1 MEVNQTLAALQ
12 ELINV
17 VAKLRSP
24 QGCPWDLAQTPSSL
38 TPYVIEEA
46 YEVVDAIQTGD
57 KQAIA
62 EELGDLLLQVVLQAQ
77 IASEAGDFSL
87 QEVAEGIAQKL
98 IRRHPHVFADVTVAS
113 MEEVHKNWE
122 TIKAAEKGET
132 VEEQKLSHKLNRY
145 RRSLPPLNAAMKIS
159 EKAAQVGFEWNNVD
173 EVWGKFHE
181 ELGEFQQ
188 ALAEETKERQESE
201 LGDLLFAIIQIARW
215 HKLDPSAGLQG
226 TSQRFI
232 QRLQKMEDVIE
243 RPLTDYSLK
252 ELDALW
258 QQAKAQLGH

>member
-1 MEVNQTLAALQ
+1 
-12 ELINV
+12 
-17 VAKLRSP
+17 
-24 QGCPWDLAQTPSSL
+24 WDLAQTPSSL
-38 TPYVIEEA
+38 TPYIIEEA

-87 QEVAEGIAQKL
+87 QEVAEGITQKL

-159 EKAAQVGFEWNNVD
+159 EKAAKVGFEWNNVD

-188 ALAEETKERQESE
+188 ALAEETKARQESE

-232 QRLQKMEDVIE
+232 QRLEKMEDVIE
-243 RPLTDYSLK
+243 RPLTDYSLE